1 MEVEVKLRLL
11 SSAAH
16 EHLSTILSPH
26 HRHTHLQQ
34 NLFFDTPNSDLF
46 SNLAALRLRFYDLD
60 TQCILSLKSKPQISA
75 GISRIEEQEEPLDPT
90 LGRQCAAEPWRLLEI
105 ESSEIMKRVRDEF
118 NLGEKGLICLG
129 GGVRNVRAVYD
140 WNGLKL
146 ELDET
151 DYSFGTCYEI
161 ECKSSEPE
169 RAKNLVEELLKRNGI
184 AYEYYKSN
192 KFAIF
197 RAGKLPPGTTL

>member
-16 EHLSTILSPH
+16 ERLSTILSPH

-34 NLFFDTPNSDLF
+34 NLFFDTPNSDLS

-60 TQCILSLKSKPQISA
+60 TQCILSLKSKPQICA

-118 NLGEKGLICLG
+118 NLGGKDLICLG
-129 GGVRNVRAVYD
+129 GFRNVRAVYD

-161 ECKSSEPE
+161 ECECSEPE
-169 RAKNLVEELLKRNGI
+169 RAKNLVETLLKRNGI
-184 AYEYYKSN
+184 EYECSKSN

-197 RAGKLPPGTTL
+197 RAGKLPAGSTL